1 MGFWSKVKGVFG
13 RIGKGALNV
22 GRGLLNTTKK
32 VVGMV
37 GAPVGAAV
45 GSIIPG
51 VGTAAGGALGGALQG
66 LARIIPDV

>member
-1 MGFWSKVKGVFG
+1 MKGVFG
-13 RIGKGALNV
+13 RIGRGALNA
-22 GRGLLNTTKK
+22 GRGLLNTTKH

-51 VGTAAGGALGGALQG
+51 VGTAAGGALGGAIQG
-66 LARIIPDV
+66 LARIIPDI